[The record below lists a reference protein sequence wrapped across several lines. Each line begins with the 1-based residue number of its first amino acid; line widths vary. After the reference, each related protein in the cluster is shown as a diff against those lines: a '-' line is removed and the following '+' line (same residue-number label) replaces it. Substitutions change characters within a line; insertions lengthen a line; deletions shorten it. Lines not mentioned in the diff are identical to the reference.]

1 MTASPQHTQ
10 HHAEDTDAAASP
22 LCPEPADAVSA
33 DTVNTDTISLA
44 RRNLACARV
53 RVLAGL
59 TLGSGIVITL
69 SGIHTTVS
77 SPG

>member
-1 MTASPQHTQ
+1 MTTSPQDTRHP
-10 HHAEDTDAAASP
+10 AEDTGPAAPAHS
-22 LCPEPADAVSA
+22 PEPA
-33 DTVNTDTISLA
+33 DTISLA

-53 RVLAGL
+53 RILAGL

-69 SGIHTTVS
+69 SAVHTTVS

>member
-1 MTASPQHTQ
+1 MTTSPQDTRHP
-10 HHAEDTDAAASP
+10 AEAGSVAPEHS
-22 LCPEPADAVSA
+22 PEPA
-33 DTVNTDTISLA
+33 DTISLA

-69 SGIHTTVS
+69 SGFHTSVS

>member
-1 MTASPQHTQ
+1 MSTSQNTRHS
-10 HHAEDTDAAASP
+10 AEDTAAQESP
-22 LCPEPADAVSA
+22 LAPEPAG
-33 DTVNTDTISLA
+33 TVGADTISLA

-69 SGIHTTVS
+69 SAMHTTVS